1 MGYLHIL
8 SFFCNYSSSSCP
20 CFSCD
25 SSSFCSSL
33 FVVPPPSP
41 CFCFTYTCSSQVLFA
56 LTSRQLSWPRRH
68 VGSIAPARSVFAY
81 LRTHAVAAMPSDSM
95 FMWAP
100 CTGTS
105 CGPVRGDGSR
115 QCEARVDPLMQNRV
129 DGHTLCSTCLEC
141 CFLKR
146 RTAAGQQKQAWE
158 VATEECRGCVQRGIH
173 EWALSNA
180 ALHNAPWRIDAA
192 IQKFQAAN
200 VEAGESLLE
209 CLYLDHSINPWHLH
223 FLATHTQRKGRF
235 EGLKPLLH
243 LIPEG
248 TYFQSNPNAFS
259 KNKCRLWSAPPGAE
273 PRGCILRG
281 CAVGE
286 IMGPTTGPAIVCNLP
301 PWKDSDG
308 GWGPTEFVTVPVCN
322 IWDGGRQA
330 WLNIWGQKSRG
341 DWGTYYAFPLAAFT
355 AQAPWWMRPPVLL
368 ECEIV
373 KYSMECAM
381 RRRSTSAQAVGS

>member
-1 MGYLHIL
+1 
-8 SFFCNYSSSSCP
+8 
-20 CFSCD
+20 
-25 SSSFCSSL
+25 
-33 FVVPPPSP
+33 
-41 CFCFTYTCSSQVLFA
+41 
-56 LTSRQLSWPRRH
+56 
-68 VGSIAPARSVFAY
+68 
-81 LRTHAVAAMPSDSM
+81 M
-95 FMWAP
+95 FMWVP
-100 CTGTS
+100 CTCTS
-105 CGPVRGDGSR
+105 CGPVREDGSR

-129 DGHTLCSTCLEC
+129 HGHTLCSTCLEC
-141 CFLKR
+141 CFQKR
-146 RTAAGQQKQAWE
+146 WTAEGQQKTEWE
-158 VATEECRGCVQRGIH
+158 VATEECRKSCRHGFALGIH

-180 ALHNAPWRIDAA
+180 AIHNAPWRIDAA
-192 IQKFQAAN
+192 MQKFKAAN

-223 FLATHTQRKGRF
+223 FLATHKQRKGRF

-248 TYFQSNPNAFS
+248 THFQSNPNAFS

-308 GWGPTEFVTVPVCN
+308 QWGPTEFVTVPVCN
-322 IWDGGRQA
+322 REDGRQA
-330 WLNIWGQKSRG
+330 WLNIWGQISRG
-341 DWGTYYAFPLAAFT
+341 NWGTYYAFPLAAFT
-355 AQAPWWMRPPVLL
+355 AQAPWWLRPPVLL